1 MELAEN
7 QVRNVPHT
15 LQKQRGS
22 PTCPAPPC
30 DFHCIHGRGPRAHCM
45 PGSKVSPLHPRGH
58 PGYPATSR
66 HLGNL
71 LRPFFQPAS
80 PGGFKLGAP
89 FDLLKECG
97 NQIGRGL
104 GECRRREGWLR
115 EEAAAPSQS
124 VAMATPGREAGWLS
138 CHTCWSNRPL
148 EGTVVGHHSKK
159 M

>member
-45 PGSKVSPLHPRGH
+45 PGSKVPPLHPRGH

-89 FDLLKECG
+89 FDLLKGMWESNWERAWRVQKEG
-97 NQIGRGL
+97 GMVEGRG
-104 GECRRREGWLR
+104 GCPKPECCYGDTREGCGLAFLPYML
-115 EEAAAPSQS
+115 EQQAPRRNS
-124 VAMATPGREAGWLS
+124 GWS
-138 CHTCWSNRPL
+138 PL
-148 EGTVVGHHSKK
+148 
-159 M
+159 